1 MALDVNGPINYIQ
14 EDLFKSFKSLKTLR
28 FRTQN
33 VKRILTHQ
41 NKWIDFLNLNVS
53 VDLNDF
59 YSIDSHVESVFIL
72 VLFQTFS
79 NLSFYEY
86 PLEDFCYF
94 KNFPH
99 QRLVVPQLKPN
110 FKTSCTCTELYLIQ
124 YSYFQSFRMVYYTD
138 QLIADYYFLSQYYF
152 DDINQKNFSN
162 CINNSIME
170 TIKNCNFD
178 TRLNM
183 CEIKSFNYSKDDKF
197 KWYVLDWNELSRYS
211 QTIFAL
217 YINKIFSLIGIF
229 INILIIIILS
239 SKIIE
244 NKIYIHL
251 KIYSFANLI
260 YIIVLAFG
268 LLTSCAIENIFC
280 SGFYDSIYAQY
291 FDTIF
296 VKMIKNSLKTFSDI
310 SYMSFI
316 LTRYI
321 KITASTN
328 SYLKRFEKL
337 SLKNFLIST
346 IFFSILI
353 NFYIYFEYKVDFRQL
368 KMNTSIETQDP
379 FDRFRTSLSHLEN
392 SILYFFQ
399 LMKIF
404 FSDLLFFSLTIL
416 IDTSLVIF
424 IKKTITVAPSKRSIK
439 MKKSTKARITKMI
452 VLNGINFIVLRFP
465 SAVVD
470 FYGLLFTLENK
481 ETIKLY
487 KPNLAGYIICRV
499 LRFCES
505 LQEIFYFFYLFS
517 FILQFIIFY
526 RTDTNF
532 KQSFKRII
540 SLIKNYKKIDKK
552 K

>member
-1 MALDVNGPINYIQ
+1 
-14 EDLFKSFKSLKTLR
+14 
-28 FRTQN
+28 
-33 VKRILTHQ
+33 
-41 NKWIDFLNLNVS
+41 
-53 VDLNDF
+53 
-59 YSIDSHVESVFIL
+59 
-72 VLFQTFS
+72 
-79 NLSFYEY
+79 
-86 PLEDFCYF
+86 
-94 KNFPH
+94 
-99 QRLVVPQLKPN
+99 
-110 FKTSCTCTELYLIQ
+110 
-124 YSYFQSFRMVYYTD
+124 
-138 QLIADYYFLSQYYF
+138 
-152 DDINQKNFSN
+152 
-162 CINNSIME
+162 ME

-392 SILYFFQ
+392 SILYFFS
-399 LMKIF
+399 INENF
-404 FSDLLFFSLTIL
+404 LL
-416 IDTSLVIF
+416 
-424 IKKTITVAPSKRSIK
+424 
-439 MKKSTKARITKMI
+439 
-452 VLNGINFIVLRFP
+452 
-465 SAVVD
+465 
-470 FYGLLFTLENK
+470 
-481 ETIKLY
+481 
-487 KPNLAGYIICRV
+487 
-499 LRFCES
+499 
-505 LQEIFYFFYLFS
+505 
-517 FILQFIIFY
+517 
-526 RTDTNF
+526 
-532 KQSFKRII
+532 
-540 SLIKNYKKIDKK
+540 
-552 K
+552 